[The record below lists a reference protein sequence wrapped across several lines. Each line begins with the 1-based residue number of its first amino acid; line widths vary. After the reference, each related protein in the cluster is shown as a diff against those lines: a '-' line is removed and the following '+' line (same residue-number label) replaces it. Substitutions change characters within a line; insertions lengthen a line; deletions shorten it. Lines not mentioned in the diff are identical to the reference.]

1 MTQTDRTSRTTIDY
15 LGGVGMIHRPEI
27 RDCRRERGGEEYG
40 TMAINIRFTS

>member
-27 RDCRRERGGEEYG
+27 RDCRRERKKGRWG
-40 TMAINIRFTS
+40 INESVRTNS